1 MPTHKIAH
9 LTSVH
14 TRYDTRIFLKECTS
28 LAAHGYLTSLI
39 VADGQ
44 GDEQKNNVNIYD
56 VGASKNRLDRISR
69 APLRVLKK
77 AIELDADI
85 YHLHDPELIPIG
97 LKLKKLEKT
106 VIFDSHE
113 DVPNQILSK
122 YYLNPFIRRPISE
135 LIRRYEIFACSK
147 LDAVIAATPF
157 IEEKFLKINPNTV
170 NVNNYPI
177 IKEFA
182 SITHSSEN
190 SHKVFYVGS
199 ITAVRGIEEI
209 VDALN
214 FTQNNASLLLGG
226 SFVDNKLEEKVKK
239 MKSWRKV
246 QYLGFINRQQI
257 ETCLSESIAGLVVLH
272 PIPSFLESLPV
283 KMFEYM
289 SAGIPVIASDFP
301 LWKTIINEND
311 CGICVDPLKPK
322 AIAETIDYFIQN
334 PSIARQMGEN
344 GRKSVES
351 KYNWDIEKTKLFNLY
366 NKLLAR
372 E

>member
-1 MPTHKIAH
+1 MNYIVAH

-14 TRYDTRIFLKECTS
+14 QRSDTRIFIKQCSS
-28 LAAHGYLTSLI
+28 LTEKYITYLV
-39 VADGQ
+39 VADGK
-44 GDEQKNNVNIYD
+44 GNSKTNDVNIHD
-56 VGASKNRLDRISR
+56 VGSFKSRKNRIIN
-69 APLRVLKK
+69 APK
-77 AIELDADI
+77 AILKEALEINADL

-97 LKLKKLEKT
+97 LKLKKLGKT

-135 LIRRYEIFACSK
+135 LMRRYEMFACSK
-147 LDAVIAATPF
+147 LDAIIAATPF

-177 IKEFA
+177 VKEFA

-190 SHKVFYVGS
+190 SQKVFYVGS

-214 FTQNNASLLLGG
+214 FTQSNASLLLGG
-226 SFVDNKLEEKVKK
+226 SFADNKLEEKVKR

-272 PIPSFLESLPV
+272 PTPSFLESLPV

-301 LWKTIINEND
+301 LWKTIINENN
-311 CGICVDPLKPK
+311 CGICVDPLNPK

-366 NKLLAR
+366 ARLLAR
-372 E
+372 K